1 MLGIRTWAHRMV
13 GEDGSTV
20 GNLIKQASMII
31 NYNFKVVLTSKLLIF
46 TTLDSYITI
55 VETL

>member
-1 MLGIRTWAHRMV
+1 MLGIRTWDHRMV